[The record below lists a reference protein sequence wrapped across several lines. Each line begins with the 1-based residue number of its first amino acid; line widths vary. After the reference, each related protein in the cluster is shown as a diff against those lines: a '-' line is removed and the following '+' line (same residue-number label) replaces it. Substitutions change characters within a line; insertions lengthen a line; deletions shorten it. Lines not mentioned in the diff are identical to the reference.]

1 MRFCGVL
8 DFSMIDS
15 DKTSLTRRYRPAYKA
30 FKNDSSF
37 NFMMFFFIF
46 FFQTL
51 VTIVQTIGF
60 PGSGTCGI
68 IMAITQFGGGGIG
81 ILVGIFVLAIAFGY
95 GACAAGNIFMLSKV
109 RGDK

>member
-1 MRFCGVL
+1 
-8 DFSMIDS
+8 
-15 DKTSLTRRYRPAYKA
+15 
-30 FKNDSSF
+30 
-37 NFMMFFFIF
+37 MMFFFIF

-109 RGDK
+109 GGFKLLNIMPLPPMCFGFPMQIS